1 MHLRSLR
8 FSKVY
13 VSQNYTEDATDS
25 NNPNVNPSSPD
36 ANWENYQLRINPTD
50 NWMVSNSPLSHLL
63 LAPTLMH
70 KCKVGA
76 VVSERWHMNTG
87 RQRKLSDSPDMRS
100 RHPTYRVTT
109 VSARQ
114 ICRYSTIEMWEATVC
129 PLRQPD
135 KARFVALES
144 LKTSPSSLWLWLWE
158 VNIWTHWDWAARR
171 HKLWPGQ
178 SGNPPL
184 CCIHNNVPTFVNLT
198 LS

>member
-76 VVSERWHMNTG
+76 VVSERW
-87 RQRKLSDSPDMRS
+87 LSNGNLEHTHTNIIPNVWCRYFFLV
-100 RHPTYRVTT
+100 PTY
-109 VSARQ
+109 
-114 ICRYSTIEMWEATVC
+114 
-129 PLRQPD
+129 L
-135 KARFVALES
+135 
-144 LKTSPSSLWLWLWE
+144 SPSLSVNKSVSQCFSLIKFFPACLRYRGRSK
-158 VNIWTHWDWAARR
+158 HWA
-171 HKLWPGQ
+171 HYPGDD
-178 SGNPPL
+178 SLG
-184 CCIHNNVPTFVNLT
+184 VR
-198 LS
+198 